1 MVPSRFEQMS
11 VAQLVERLD
20 DEEAQA
26 RQEVVAWREKIAE
39 AEERLEQLTAVRR
52 TLARLQA
59 KEEVSSRNPV
69 EDLRAKNAASDGCEP
84 EVLDQNARGSHQL
97 VTGEADRQSPAE
109 SRHLQPVP
117 SMGAPD
123 TLAAAWPSLTGINR
137 QVVIMLAS
145 AGRPMRAKEV
155 AMALGEPDIHKRV
168 EVVRTR
174 LKRLIDKG
182 WLAEHQ
188 RGQFSIVEGLNGT
201 ALNGAAPDH

>member
-1 MVPSRFEQMS
+1 MVPSRFEQIS

-59 KEEVSSRNPV
+59 KDEVSSRNPV
-69 EDLRAKNAASDGCEP
+69 EDLRAKSAASGDSEP

-97 VTGEADRQSPAE
+97 VTGEADRQSPAG

-117 SMGAPD
+117 FMGAPD

-137 QVVIMLAS
+137 
-145 AGRPMRAKEV
+145 
-155 AMALGEPDIHKRV
+155 
-168 EVVRTR
+168 
-174 LKRLIDKG
+174 
-182 WLAEHQ
+182 
-188 RGQFSIVEGLNGT
+188 
-201 ALNGAAPDH
+201 